1 MKEFKIK
8 GGDYIWKCKAETEE
22 DAWESLAIVKRLP
35 IEKLKK
41 LFKLLNN
48 DTRTKLDD

>member
-8 GGDYIWKCKAETEE
+8 GGDYIWTCKAETEQE
-22 DAWESLAIVKRLP
+22 AWESIAQVKQLP
-35 IEKLKK
+35 IEKLKQ